1 MRILKRSRN
10 TIMGASNGLLI
21 LLKRVLLG
29 SWNFVRFMDLWN
41 SMGETPILILAAH
54 FTPRLLPLKVQS

>member
-1 MRILKRSRN
+1 
-10 TIMGASNGLLI
+10 MGASNGLLI

-29 SWNFVRFMDLWN
+29 SWNLVRFMDLWN